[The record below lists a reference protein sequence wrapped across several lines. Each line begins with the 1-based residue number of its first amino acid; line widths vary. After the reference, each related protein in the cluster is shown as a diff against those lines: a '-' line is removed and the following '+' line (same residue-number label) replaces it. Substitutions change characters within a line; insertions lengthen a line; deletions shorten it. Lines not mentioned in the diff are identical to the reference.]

1 MKYLAT
7 ASIGCKLFLDERESI
22 ETLIKQSDHSMY
34 RAKKAG
40 GNRVDM
46 ADKA

>member
-1 MKYLAT
+1 MEYLAT

-22 ETLIKQSDHSMY
+22 QDLVKQSDQSMY

-46 ADKA
+46 ADQA